1 MREGQTRQIIPMFVL
16 VLVVT
21 GYLCVQVRRE
31 LDRTTEETQAIP
43 LDKRPAQPGEP
54 TKIHLVRSRFE
65 SGPAEGELT
74 FVFDVTP
81 VPESLPKVSWL
92 GATPRVDARRLE
104 VKSDQT
110 GRYLVVLANVPP
122 LADGRLL
129 IEVSDPGTGTYT
141 LHSAD
146 FALREHVADR
156 PSSRSSRD
164 GRFVVFTKPE
174 GVSPESRLLIGS
186 ADQPLEDLPPRVDDK
201 SVAEVYSVE
210 FLPASARVDGWQL
223 TMAVGTTDANAVLF
237 YLPKGGR
244 RWRLLESA
252 AMEEHS
258 LRSARFEG
266 PGTYLLVRR

>member
-1 MREGQTRQIIPMFVL
+1 MREGQTKHTILVFVL
-16 VLVVT
+16 VMVVA
-21 GYLCVQVRRE
+21 GYLCVQVQRQ
-31 LDRTTEETQAIP
+31 LDRTPEETHAIP

-54 TKIHLVRSRFE
+54 TKTHLVRSRFE

-74 FVFDVTP
+74 FVFDVSP
-81 VPESLPKVSWL
+81 VPESLPRVSLL

-104 VKSDQT
+104 VKSNQS
-110 GRYLVVLANVPP
+110 GRYSVVLANVPP

-129 IEVSDPGTGTYT
+129 IELSDPNTGTHD

-146 FALREHVADR
+146 FALREHVANGPASR
-156 PSSRSSRD
+156 PSRD

-174 GVSPESRLLIGS
+174 GVSPGMRLLIGS
-186 ADQPLEDLPPRVDDK
+186 GDQPMEDLPPQVNDK
-201 SVAEVYSVE
+201 SVAAAYSIE

-223 TMAVGTTDANAVLF
+223 TMAVGATDANAVLF